1 MFEVPSRP
9 DIKRCVITEQSITDG
24 VEPLLLT
31 EEPSKR
37 GAAAAASAAAA
48 EQSA

>member
-9 DIKRCVITEQSITDG
+9 EVKRCVITEQSILEG

-31 EEPSKR
+31 EEPKR
-37 GAAAAASAAAA
+37 RVGASDEDAQDRTA
-48 EQSA
+48 